1 MDDVNTNRIYNYED
15 IGWAEN
21 RSKRFHNPLL
31 MANVKDGKKKKDR
44 ASFENPGETKLSK
57 LEDIEM
63 EKQLKLLNKPAVK
76 TIEPAFDHPL
86 LKNHNFHSL
95 MKPTLARTKQNV
107 GNSSTSS
114 SSLRIWRNG
123 KGCPSGTVPIR
134 IITKTDL
141 IRQKNM
147 PPPEDATFDTR
158 LTNNNSVREPTG
170 MYGSSGYKVAIGRT
184 KNYPDN
190 KFSGAGMA
198 ASIWNPPVDPTLYGD
213 NKTRLFIHFQ
223 VGNNHCFNTLCPGFI
238 IVNIEERLHGKTFM
252 EENHIQI
259 GFWPQRIFTELTSFA
274 TNVEWGGVVYSPP
287 GVPEPPMG
295 SDFFPVLDSD
305 YDAYC
310 RAITVTNDK
319 GETIDLTETT
329 TFVTNPDMYFVFDVH
344 NFKHHHFVLYG
355 GPGDQIQV

>member
-1 MDDVNTNRIYNYED
+1 MGVQ
-15 IGWAEN
+15 
-21 RSKRFHNPLL
+21 
-31 MANVKDGKKKKDR
+31 
-44 ASFENPGETKLSK
+44 GETKLSK

-76 TIEPAFDHPL
+76 TIE
-86 LKNHNFHSL
+86 
-95 MKPTLARTKQNV
+95 MKPTLARTKQNA

-114 SSLRIWRNG
+114 SSSRIWRNG
-123 KGCPSGTVPIR
+123 KGCPFGTVPIR
-134 IITKTDL
+134 RITKDDL

-147 PPPEDATFDTR
+147 PPPEDVTFDTQ
-158 LTNNNSVREPTG
+158 LTNNNSVSEPTG
-170 MYGSSGYKVAIGRT
+170 MYGSSGYKVAIART

-198 ASIWNPPVDPTLYGD
+198 ASIWNPPVKDGQHSACRLKIQKGSDILQAVNTEVPLD
-213 NKTRLFIHFQ
+213 KTFQ
-223 VGNNHCFNTLCPGFI
+223 RNSQRGETSWEDTMAIARDQAKGNWWL
-238 IVNIEERLHGKTFM
+238 FM

-295 SDFFPVLDSD
+295 SNFFPVLDSD

-319 GETIDLTETT
+319 GETIDPTETT
-329 TFVTNPDMYFVFDVH
+329 TFVNNPDMYFVFDVH